1 MKRSLV
7 FVAMVGVLLATA
19 NADAA
24 LTIDCKKR
32 AASKAASLYGFASKQ
47 YRNCSKSLAAG
58 GTCSAGTRDAK
69 VAGKLAKAQ
78 VAILK
83 KCTDADAT
91 SQGFAN
97 ADALVVSIAGAA
109 NGEGRQVADSLYGRQ
124 ASALDSQTRAC
135 ALKIAS
141 EVERTGK
148 KTIKDLIVCGSTP
161 SCVTAL
167 NDDWQ
172 VAELRASG
180 ECSPAALTTLVGG
193 DLSGHFQAMRDD
205 AERAASAVSP
215 SFNPVVSVLNP
226 APSQIVTPPGIPFDL
241 DVEGFVASLP
251 HAGYVAS
258 FEIDGE
264 EATFD
269 EVDEDFERT
278 VEVDD
283 PGGVNFSI
291 FLKAR
296 TTLGTVATT
305 ANVNLNLGNLAPDVV
320 ITSPASGTI
329 TSGSSVT
336 ISGQVVGDLAE
347 ADVLLVAGQVTS
359 FNPST
364 GAFSRSVSLTSEPV
378 QILEAEVQSIG
389 LGTENTDSIVV
400 LKGTAWPLNLRV
412 PNANFNRLND
422 SGFNDVEGI
431 IQAQLD
437 SAFAPSEFIGDE
449 AAGGTICEF
458 STGTKTVNAEGAG
471 ANTAEARIS
480 INNFH
485 VKVCNIDT
493 PLGDCD
499 GTYNASNVTITAQGD
514 LEGTFVGPD
523 QQLGIT
529 VNNTGVIYTG
539 ASGDLSGGFFCDFIG
554 AFFAD
559 VEGDFE
565 DALTDAF
572 TEELPPA
579 INAAL
584 GGIDISGPIG
594 TALDVD
600 IDALYT
606 SVPEDAQGVT
616 FILSSNVTALD
627 PVPDA
632 PNITHT
638 LLPASAGNPVL
649 GPNVPSTS
657 TSYDLGFCLS
667 DGFINRAMSAFMLQG
682 MFNQSLTQIPIN
694 GTPVSLN
701 TGLISAIMDFDP
713 AWQNDCAGCPATLV
727 LKPTSAAVA
736 RAPQSGEDGTVT
748 LIVPNY
754 QIDVVADDSGTPISL
769 LKALVT
775 FELPIR
781 LNASGSSITPE
792 VGELVVENIKVTDN
806 PIGANET
813 IFQTRA
819 AQLFPLA
826 AEALGGLFAEITLPE
841 FQGLTVTGVG
851 SDYNVSCTAIYMRLS

>member
-1 MKRSLV
+1 MKRSIV
-7 FVAMVGVLLATA
+7 FVAMLGVLLATSSA
-19 NADAA
+19 HAA
-24 LTIDCKKR
+24 LSFDCKKR

-47 YRNCSKSLAAG
+47 YRNCSKSLASG

-69 VAGKLAKAQ
+69 VAGKLAKSQ

-83 KCTDADAT
+83 KCSDSDAT

-109 NGEGRQVADSLYGRQ
+109 NGEGRQVADSVYGRE
-124 ASALDSQTRAC
+124 ATALDPTTRAC

-141 EVERTGK
+141 EVERAGK

-161 SCVTAL
+161 VCITSL
-167 NDDWQ
+167 DGDWQ
-172 VAELRASG
+172 VAELRAAG
-180 ECSPAALTTLVGG
+180 DCSPAALATLVGG
-193 DLSGHFQAMRDD
+193 NLSAHFQEMRDD
-205 AERAASAVSP
+205 AERAAGAVRP

-241 DVEGFVASLP
+241 PVEGFVASLP

-264 EATFD
+264 EADFD
-269 EVDEDFERT
+269 EVEEDFQRT

-283 PGGVNFSI
+283 PGGVNFSV
-291 FLKAR
+291 FMKAR

-329 TSGSSVT
+329 TSGSSIT

-347 ADVLLVAGQVTS
+347 ADVLLVGGQVTS
-359 FNPST
+359 FNPTT
-364 GAFSRSVSLTSEPV
+364 GSFSRSVSLTSEPV

-389 LGTENTDSIVV
+389 LGTENTDSVVV
-400 LKGTAWPLNLRV
+400 LKGTAWPLGLRV

-422 SGFNDVEGI
+422 SGFADVSGI
-431 IQAQLD
+431 IAGQLD

-458 STGTKTVNAEGAG
+458 STGTKSVQAEGAG
-471 ANTAEARIS
+471 ANTAQARIS

-499 GTYNASNVTITAQGD
+499 GTYNASNVTITAQGN
-514 LEGTFVGPD
+514 LEGVFVGPE

-529 VNNTGVIYTG
+529 INNTGVIYTG

-565 DALTDAF
+565 DALTEAF
-572 TEELPPA
+572 TDELPPA
-579 INAAL
+579 INEAL
-584 GGIDISGPIG
+584 GGINISGPIG
-594 TALDVD
+594 SALDVD

-606 SVPEDAQGVT
+606 SVPEDGQGVT

-649 GPNVPSTS
+649 GPTIPSTS

-682 MFNQSLTQIPIN
+682 MFNQSLTSVVLNNATIP
-694 GTPVSLN
+694 LD
-701 TGLISAIMDFDP
+701 TGIVGVIMDFDP
-713 AWQNDCAGCPATLV
+713 AYQAACTSCDVTLV

-754 QIDVVADDSGTPISL
+754 QIDVVADDNGTPVSL

-781 LNASGSSITPE
+781 LNASGASITPE
-792 VGELVVENIKVTDN
+792 IGELVVENIKVTDN
-806 PIGANET
+806 PIGANEGV
-813 IFQTRA
+813 FQVKA
-819 AQLFPLA
+819 AGLFPLA
-826 AEALGGLFAEITLPE
+826 AEALGGLFSEITLPS